1 MSGTLF
7 PAFSTH
13 RVAAFILSF
22 VWSMGVETGPSTR
35 QSPANMT
42 PSSQRQP
49 LQKHTPRKTD
59 TTRTVVGSG
68 NGKKQ
73 TRSSSAS
80 PTKCSPSFKRRKTES
95 EGESAVPTVLSQ
107 SINRLSPGPHP
118 SSPHDL
124 VCTKSER
131 ETGDLDDLRALND
144 PILTASIKA
153 AQEEAERAVAVARA
167 KEDEARKKSGP
178 VVPRLLQGVGVTVN
192 DAPTAEEALESTSN
206 APASH
211 ASSSLDPGL
220 PMNGAATSRSGMR
233 RTAQLDTLLQ
243 KASHFNNFI
252 LGKLEHGGK
261 AAASAAPVGAV
272 KSKKKRGP
280 GRSSNEDE
288 AAAAQAA
295 HDREEAL
302 GDAARKMEG
311 RKGGEGSM
319 EQPASLKN
327 GVLKTYQLE
336 GLNWLSSLWM
346 NGLNGILADEMV
358 RGQGTTKRDVG
369 EGHV

>member
-7 PAFSTH
+7 PTFSTH

-22 VWSMGVETGPSTR
+22 FRSMGVETGPSTR

-49 LQKHTPRKTD
+49 FQKHTPRKTD
-59 TTRTVVGSG
+59 TTRTAVGSG
-68 NGKKQ
+68 SGKKQ

-80 PTKCSPSFKRRKTES
+80 PTKCSPSSKRRKTES

-118 SSPHDL
+118 SSPHEL

-131 ETGDLDDLRALND
+131 ETGDLDDLRAWND

-167 KEDEARKKSGP
+167 KEDEARNKSGP
-178 VVPRLLQGVGVTVN
+178 VVPRLLQSVGVTVN
-192 DAPTAEEALESTSN
+192 DAPTAEEALESTSS

-211 ASSSLDPGL
+211 VSSSSDPGL

-261 AAASAAPVGAV
+261 AAVSAAPVEAV

-358 RGQGTTKRDVG
+358 RGQGPTKQNVG
-369 EGHV
+369 KGHV